1 MWPSA
6 VLSFKALIS
15 GYFAATC
22 GSLAFALQE
31 RRKNPAAED
40 RCTGDRPVSPELR
53 RVFSQGVLQWFG
65 VNGEMNTT
73 CPREESGFLPVG
85 AKWDAL

>member
-1 MWPSA
+1 MAGFERSFLVWPSA
-6 VLSFKALIS
+6 MLSFKALTS

-40 RCTGDRPVSPELR
+40 RARAIARFHLSCGAYFLR
-53 RVFSQGVLQWFG
+53 AFF
-65 VNGEMNTT
+65 NG
-73 CPREESGFLPVG
+73 LV
-85 AKWDAL
+85 